1 MEKVKEEELTSLLP
15 DREFVLELLK
25 KLRVPYS
32 VRRHSLQ
39 VAEIAID
46 IANNIKRAKVDKKL
60 VEIGALLHD
69 VGRASTHGFGHG
81 FNGGKI
87 LRERG
92 FPEELARICERHILG
107 GLDKEDAKSVG
118 LPEKNFYPVTLEEKI
133 VSLADKL
140 TVRSRQVSVNE
151 SINKSINDRFQIW
164 FNKYGKSKI
173 LLKGKERIEK
183 IQKEIED
190 LMQ

>member
-1 MEKVKEEELTSLLP
+1 MVKEEDLTSLLP

-25 KLRVPYS
+25 KLEVPYS

-39 VAEIAID
+39 VADIAID
-46 IANNIKRAKVDKKL
+46 IANKIKRAKVDKKL

-69 VGRASTHGFGHG
+69 VGRSSTHGFSHA
-81 FNGGKI
+81 FMGGKI

-118 LPEKNFYPVTLEEKI
+118 LPEKDFYPVTLEEKI
-133 VSLADKL
+133 VCLADKL
-140 TVRSRQVSVNE
+140 TVRSRHVPANESIIKSVNE
-151 SINKSINDRFQIW
+151 RFQIW